1 MAHVIGLGLA
11 VPPYVMPQ
19 AVAKALALEHFSGAL
34 SHVERL
40 AQVFE
45 HAEIDTR
52 YVVVPPEWWRSGDH
66 SFKARNEFWVSAALE
81 LATQAITRALDA
93 AGIPPTAIDN
103 LLVVTSTGI
112 ASPSLDAYLINCL
125 GLRRD
130 VRRTPIWGLGCAAGV
145 AGLARAAEL
154 ARAYPRSITLLVA
167 VEISSL
173 TFQFGDRSKKNF
185 IAVSLFGDGAAAAL
199 IAGDQ
204 REETGIEL
212 LDAMS
217 TTWPDSLDVM
227 GWHLVD
233 SGLDV
238 VFGAH
243 IPRYVVERF
252 RPEVETFLSRHRLTF
267 TNIAEW
273 VLHPGGAKV
282 IQAYAKALGLDATL
296 LDATRAVMRQY
307 GNMSSPTALFVLDYV
322 QRQHCPPRGAIGLMA
337 ALGPGFSAEQVLIR
351 F

>member
-1 MAHVIGLGLA
+1 MARVIGLGLG

-19 AVAKALALEHFSGAL
+19 GVAKALALEHFGGAL
-34 SHVERL
+34 SHLERM
-40 AQVFE
+40 AQVFD

-52 YVVVPPEWWRSGDH
+52 YVVVPPEWWRTGDH
-66 SFKARNEFWVSAALE
+66 SFRARNEYWVNAAVE
-81 LATQAITRALDA
+81 LSMQATLRALDN
-93 AGIPPTAIDN
+93 AGMPPTAIDN

-112 ASPSLDAYLINCL
+112 AAPGLDAYLVNCL

-145 AGLARAAEL
+145 AGLARASEL
-154 ARAYPRSITLLVA
+154 GRAYPHSLTLLVS

-199 IAGDQ
+199 IAGD
-204 REETGIEL
+204 RRDETGIEIV
-212 LDAMS
+212 DSMS

-243 IPRYVVERF
+243 IPHYVAERF
-252 RPEVETFLSRHRLTF
+252 RPEVETFLSRHRLTVADV
-267 TNIAEW
+267 AEW

-282 IQAYAKALGLDATL
+282 IQAYDKALGLDATRL
-296 LDATRAVMRQY
+296 NATRAVMRQY

-322 QRQHCPPRGAIGLMA
+322 QRQCCPPQGAYGLMA